1 MLSVRKNLTEILLEV
16 TNEQINEIANET
28 LSKMRSK
35 GQNNHFTVELCI
47 FSPDTIFSPQ
57 FCILR
62 EVEKLNFAIR
72 NQCFNHKYYIFLSF
86 FMEFRN

>member
-35 GQNNHFTVELCI
+35 GQNNHFTVDLCI
-47 FSPDTIFSPQ
+47 FSPGTIFSI
-57 FCILR
+57 FDIARGR
-62 EVEKLNFAIR
+62 EI
-72 NQCFNHKYYIFLSF
+72 
-86 FMEFRN
+86 EFRHSKSMLLSTINTIFFIFFYGIS